1 MSSGKKIKIFFSKG
15 IDNIIYYNIMI
26 SMVKYILLLLAII
39 FALPVDG
46 GEIRRACTFEDAY
59 RATCRV
65 SAGNS
70 RGTGTFNGFTSDG
83 SGIVTTNAHVV
94 GNSQNVILDF
104 WTNGKQET
112 ARGVVIARFF
122 DARRPSDFAIIKI
135 SKGDIDRISPPY
147 VALGGTNS
155 APAPNSYFYSAGA
168 PKGRYVSAWVGK
180 TLSDTLQGS
189 FSFQPGPV
197 PGQSGSAIISRVNGE
212 LWQTGILTWL
222 IGNEG
227 ADDSKGGAIPI
238 SSLYAAA
245 SGRAQAVHSE
255 GRIPSGAKEC
265 AEHFQA
271 PAVLCITAPDCPPCV
286 QAKKEVTSLR
296 KNGVRVYLWSNDTPA
311 GVTVAKRYSVKYTPT
326 FVLVNDKWQE
336 QKRYIGAGHRDDIEL
351 DFKALVKDSKE
362 SIKLTNDLNGFYI
375 DLNQKP
381 DVYEVAGPLDFL
393 SESQKKWE
401 EKLQKKESQP
411 LDTEKLEENDK
422 KTGLI
427 IDKIQ
432 KDVDAL
438 NVNIVDKISET
449 IDEKLAKLK
458 RKILA
463 LLILCASAGCA
474 LWSIFSK
481 LSALILRKAG
491 GALEN
496 GARAILSRGENL
508 ENFEKSGPSLKK

>member
-1 MSSGKKIKIFFSKG
+1 
-15 IDNIIYYNIMI
+15 MI
-26 SMVKYILLLLAII
+26 SMVKYILLLIAIL

-112 ARGVVIARFF
+112 ARGVVVARFF

-135 SKGDIDRISPPY
+135 NKDDIDRISPPY

-180 TLSDTLQGS
+180 TLSDTMQGS

-245 SGRAQAVHSE
+245 SGWAQAVHSE
-255 GRIPSGAKEC
+255 GRIPEGAREC
-265 AEHFQA
+265 SDHFVA
-271 PAVLCITAPDCPPCV
+271 PAVLCITAPNCPPCV
-286 QAKKEVTSLR
+286 QAKKEVTSLQ
-296 KNGVRVYLWSNDTPA
+296 KNGVRVYVWQNDTPA
-311 GVTVAKRYSVKYTPT
+311 GVTVAKRYSVQYTPT
-326 FVLVNDKWQE
+326 FILVNDKWQE
-336 QKRYIGAGHRDDIEL
+336 EKRFIGAGHRDAIEIEYKKL
-351 DFKALVKDSKE
+351 LKE
-362 SIKLTNDLNGFYI
+362 SGKSIKLANDLNGFYI

-401 EKLQKKESQP
+401 ERLNKNNCQP
-411 LDTEKLEENDK
+411 LDKEKDEKNEE

-438 NVNIVDKISET
+438 NVSIIDKIGET
-449 IDEKLAKLK
+449 IDAKLAALK
-458 RKILA
+458 RKIFA
-463 LLILCASAGCA
+463 LLVLCATVGCGLWHILCQ
-474 LWSIFSK
+474 LW
-481 LSALILRKAG
+481 ALILRKGA

-496 GARAILSRGENL
+496 GARAILSRGENG
-508 ENFEKSGPSLKK
+508 EK